1 MNQGILLNPN
11 QALLLRET
19 EKNIFLY
26 LQKEFNFF
34 NENIFFPIFPQI
46 IKITKTEYK
55 NLLPNQLKKELEQ
68 INIEKISFENE
79 NLFFS
84 VKINTKSAIFFE
96 KIIFAQINKTFLK
109 KNSPSLIQEKLSKY
123 DFSLQI
129 KNFKICQIQETPETN
144 SYDFLNEIWCKL
156 K

>member
-26 LQKEFNFF
+26 LQKKFNFF
-34 NENIFFPIFPQI
+34 SENIFFPIFPQI

-96 KIIFAQINKTFLK
+96 KIIFARINKNFLK

-129 KNFKICQIQETPETN
+129 KNFKICQIQENPENN